1 MADIEIPPTP
11 SVPGK
16 KIADPDTKKT
26 ETSMDF
32 SEASLSNP
40 YFTHHSDHPG
50 LVLISKPLN
59 GENYSTWKKSHDS
72 GLKFQKQT
80 RFCQWLNQSPFRRS

>member
-32 SEASLSNP
+32 SKANLSNP
-40 YFTHHSDHPG
+40 YFTHHSDHP
-50 LVLISKPLN
+50 S
-59 GENYSTWKKSHDS
+59 W
-72 GLKFQKQT
+72 F
-80 RFCQWLNQSPFRRS
+80 